1 MTAIFLLT
9 ALALVCLI
17 YAIKSRLNELDAKRE
32 AKELQKHYD
41 LSCKGI
47 AAIYQSL
54 SGEEQKKLR
63 DLSQRKVFDDEGDDT
78 VVYPLKVTGYTSR
91 RITESQK
98 RAQERLIWKEV
109 YRHLVSKDS

>member
-1 MTAIFLLT
+1 MIAIFLSVV
-9 ALALVCLI
+9 LALVCLI

-32 AKELQKHYD
+32 AKKLRKHYD
-41 LSCKGI
+41 LSCQGI

-54 SGEEQKKLR
+54 PGEEQKKLR
-63 DLSQRKVFDDEGDDT
+63 SLSQRKVFDDEGDDT
-78 VVYPLKVTGYTSR
+78 VVYPLKMTGYGSR
-91 RITESQK
+91 TVAERQK